1 MWVREWVPNS
11 DNKLPRKG
19 NIMSNVATQLNNLN
33 DLEAQI
39 AALKAQAAEIK
50 KEVKNTPR
58 LKVSQKGAISVY
70 GLQRMPV
77 TLYAGQWERIIEL
90 VNSGVFADFIAQNES
105 TLTRKGEAPKT
116 EAAPVVADKPAKTKK
131 TPKLTK
137 CGAVAKGPDGPSA
150 ADLAAIEA
158 LNAKV
163 SRMPASDLFED

>member
-1 MWVREWVPNS
+1 
-11 DNKLPRKG
+11 
-19 NIMSNVATQLNNLN
+19 MSNVAAQLNNLN

-105 TLTRKGEAPKT
+105 TLTRKGDAPKQ
-116 EAAPVVADKPAKTKK
+116 EAAPVVAKKPAKAKKATKK
-131 TPKLTK
+131 T
-137 CGAVAKGPDGPSA
+137 DGPTA
-150 ADLAAIEA
+150 ADLAKIEA

-163 SRMPASDLFED
+163 SRIPASDLFED

>member
-1 MWVREWVPNS
+1 MVPNS

-19 NIMSNVATQLNNLN
+19 NIMSNVAAQLNNLN

-105 TLTRKGEAPKT
+105 TLTRKGEAPKQ
-116 EAAPVVADKPAKTKK
+116 EAAPVVAKKPAKAKKATKK
-131 TPKLTK
+131 T
-137 CGAVAKGPDGPSA
+137 DGPTA
-150 ADLAAIEA
+150 ADLAKIEA